1 MCTFSPQGRVSP
13 HRAGI
18 ARGELGGH
26 YRPVVVALTRL
37 KIKFH
42 VLCLCPFLMHHS
54 CGISGRHQEGGSRG
68 AAEMLSLADQLRK
81 HDIGLP
87 QWRTLLLVAMD
98 EEQRMTDY
106 IEKLGVR
113 QSVGLHGC

>member
-1 MCTFSPQGRVSP
+1 
-13 HRAGI
+13 
-18 ARGELGGH
+18 
-26 YRPVVVALTRL
+26 
-37 KIKFH
+37 
-42 VLCLCPFLMHHS
+42 
-54 CGISGRHQEGGSRG
+54 
-68 AAEMLSLADQLRK
+68 MLSLADQLRK

-113 QSVGLHGC
+113 QSVGSTWLLEIGPRKRSGEDGLGLIEVYVNKVDLRAHFVRLTPKGRQLVKKLTEIMERGE